1 MSNQKNNAAL
11 PYQQEFNKII
21 VEKVPQVLPRMLDG
35 KFISATY
42 PAGFNYGIT
51 YGSNGYYNDKTLST
65 LDSTIHKDEDGIVS
79 LSTQKLS
86 TLYAQVLKSSAF
98 VFSQETQKKLNEWD
112 NAAESQIA
120 SVLTSF
126 TNSNFKFSDPL
137 PPGGKIADV
146 FNQLTTLYGPVTE
159 NCDNLP
165 PSLSS
170 LKNALSTY
178 IELSNQSYL
187 LHSRAAQATAII
199 KNSMQNTTNPN
210 KGNNA
215 LQTGDNSYYP
225 CFDKLPTANQ
235 LRGSLGTDSNA
246 FSIHLE
252 GNSFTGETCKLHFDS
267 SSEFVV
273 PIFGL
278 LGIEL
283 KNSSQVDISNYT
295 HQGTTFSIDITY
307 SGLTIVN
314 NIPLSLSTDNKTGWY
329 ASNLL
334 YELKHKTDNPNVD
347 GYKLIGTEFSVDELF
362 GENGRLNYFKTFVIS
377 KTPTVN
383 VTFSNININEYR
395 KHINTASSVKVN
407 LFNFITIGEVNNS
420 YTLDHLEF
428 NESSQSV
435 TMKFQAP
442 DISGTIPLEQQI
454 AYVLGGVSNHID

>member
-11 PYQQEFNKII
+11 PCQQEFNKII
-21 VEKVPQVLPRMLDG
+21 VEKVAQVLPGMLDG
-35 KFISATY
+35 KFVSATY

-65 LDSTIHKDEDGIVS
+65 LDSTIHTNADGIVS
-79 LSTQKLS
+79 LSDQKLS
-86 TLYAQVLKSSAF
+86 TLYAQVLKSAAF

-120 SVLTSF
+120 SVLTIF
-126 TNSNFKFSDPL
+126 TDFNFKFSDPL

-165 PSLSS
+165 PSLTM

-178 IELSNQSYL
+178 IELSNQAYL

-199 KNSMQNTTNPN
+199 KNSMQNTTKPN
-210 KGNNA
+210 KENNA

-252 GNSFTGETCKLHFDS
+252 GDSFTEETCRLHFDS
-267 SSEFVV
+267 SSEFVI
-273 PIFGL
+273 PILGL
-278 LGIEL
+278 LDIEL
-283 KNSSQVDISNYT
+283 KHSSQTDISNYT
-295 HQGTTFSIDITY
+295 YKGTTFSIDITY

-314 NIPLSLSTDNKTGWY
+314 DIPLSLSTDNKTGWY
-329 ASNLL
+329 ALNLL
-334 YELKHKTDNPNVD
+334 YELKQKTGNPNVD

-377 KTPTVN
+377 KMPTIS
-383 VTFSNININEYR
+383 VTFSNINIDEYR
-395 KHINTASSVKVN
+395 KHIHTDNNVKIS
-407 LFNFITIGEVNNS
+407 LFNLITLGEVNNS
-420 YTLDHLEF
+420 YTLDSLKF

-435 TMKFQAP
+435 TMTFQAP

-454 AYVLGGVSNHID
+454 AYILGGVPNYVD